1 MSSPNQMSRR
11 LLLSSKY
18 ALTCTG
24 RPVRAGRG
32 KKQNARPSAAF
43 GDEDEDEDEDA
54 SAASGSLG
62 ASSGCGTR
70 AATPTHGTRPRRVP
84 TSESASARASPPAN
98 ELHTIHRSRETRKPE
113 NDEDDATS
121 SEDPACFADAD
132 FPSSSFSFSSFSSVA
147 RDRTVRS
154 IQPTEDGR
162 DASGTSRNFSKN
174 ARRFPPAT
182 PPSAPATHRSTAA
195 RGSFPS
201 SNAGMDASYRRRGSP
216 EPSPVSVSPP
226 VSPPRS

>member
-32 KKQNARPSAAF
+32 KKQNARPSIS
-43 GDEDEDEDEDA
+43 GRDA
-54 SAASGSLG
+54 VGP
-62 ASSGCGTR
+62 SSGCGTR
-70 AATPTHGTRPRRVP
+70 AATPTHGTRPRRFP
-84 TSESASARASPPAN
+84 TSESASARAAPPAN
-98 ELHTIHRSRETRKPE
+98 ELHTIHRSRWTRKRG
-113 NDEDDATS
+113 DDPDGDFDCPANTACS
-121 SEDPACFADAD
+121 SRSV
-132 FPSSSFSFSSFSSVA
+132 SSSSVA

-162 DASGTSRNFSKN
+162 DASGTSRNRSKN
-174 ARRFPPAT
+174 ARRFAPAT
-182 PPSAPATHRSTAA
+182 SPAAPATHRSTVA

-201 SNAGMDASYRRRGSP
+201 SNAGMDASYRRRGSS
-216 EPSPVSVSPP
+216 EPSPAS